1 MRCIGAWVALLVAA
15 CASSEPRPEP
25 DPEARLRDARQAAQ
39 TAREQDSLWHSRYK
53 QGLATRLQWLPY
65 DGEAEITRVEAERWT
80 QLARLR
86 RRARA
91 GGLDPHDVERRAA
104 LIHYTTDLLISEVDV
119 RTAKRILD
127 VAAQGHAQGLLDR
140 EALDKA
146 DRAHHEAQNARHE
159 ARMGRYTFQMREAA
173 KLDNPDGE

>member
-1 MRCIGAWVALLVAA
+1 MRWIGVWVSLVVAA

-25 DPEARLRDARQAAQ
+25 DPEARLREARQAAE
-39 TAREQDSLWHSRYK
+39 TARVQDALWHSRYK
-53 QGLATRLQWLPY
+53 QGLATRMQWLPY
-65 DGEAEITRVEAERWT
+65 DGEAEITRVEAERWA

-91 GGLDPHDVERRAA
+91 GGLDPSDVKRRAA
-104 LIHYTTDLLISEVDV
+104 LIHYTTDLQITEIDV

-127 VAAQGHAQGLLDR
+127 VAAQRHAQGVLDR
-140 EALDKA
+140 ETLAKA